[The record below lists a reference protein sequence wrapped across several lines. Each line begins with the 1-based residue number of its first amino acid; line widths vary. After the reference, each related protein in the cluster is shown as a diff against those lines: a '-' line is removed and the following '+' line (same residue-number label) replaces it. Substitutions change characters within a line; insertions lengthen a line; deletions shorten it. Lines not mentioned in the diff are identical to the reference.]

1 MLETIGLALLLGL
14 SLGPVCL
21 ATCSALYVP
30 LLLAEDRRGFAGSF
44 KLFLEFSLGR
54 LLGYLAV
61 GLAVGL
67 VAELLD
73 PELRQVPWLP
83 GASEILAGSL
93 MLAYGLWRSFPS
105 AALCK
110 RLSEREGKPPAAFLI
125 GLASGL
131 SVCVPFVSMITI
143 GVATGDLVQSL
154 LLFIAFFFGTSVW
167 FIPLTL
173 AGPLSRSPQ
182 LRKFAGWA
190 AVLAGAVFL
199 VIGVLHLSTGTH
211 F

>member
-1 MLETIGLALLLGL
+1 METIGLALLLGL

-30 LLLAEDRRGFAGSF
+30 LLLAEDRRGLAGSF

-61 GLAVGL
+61 GLVVGL

-73 PELRQVPWLP
+73 PDLQRVPWLP
-83 GASEILAGSL
+83 GVSEIVVGAL

-110 RLSEREGKPPAAFLI
+110 KLNAREGKPPAAFLI

-131 SVCVPFVSMITI
+131 SICVPFVSTITLE
-143 GVATGDLVQSL
+143 VATGDLVQSL

-173 AGPLSRSPQ
+173 AGPLSKSAS

-199 VIGVLHLSTGTH
+199 VIGVWHVSTGTH

>member
-1 MLETIGLALLLGL
+1 METIGLALLLGL

-21 ATCSALYVP
+21 ATCSALYLP
-30 LLLAEDRRGFAGSF
+30 LLLAEDRKGFAGSF

-67 VAELLD
+67 VAELLN

-83 GASEILAGSL
+83 GVSEVVVGAL
-93 MLAYGLWRSFPS
+93 MLAYGLWRSFPA
-105 AALCK
+105 AALCR

-131 SVCVPFVSMITI
+131 SICVPFVSTITI
-143 GVATGDLVQSL
+143 GVATGDLVQAL

-173 AGPLSRSPQ
+173 IGPLSKSAH
-182 LRKFAGWA
+182 LRRFASWA

-199 VIGVLHLSTGTH
+199 VIGVWHVSTGTH